1 MCLPLADAILSLSR
15 LDDVSLECQPVVRF
29 TKGQP
34 GVLTVMLNVVR
45 AGETPAQTRGRDARD
60 TPARRFRLAIAAVAG
75 LGCGQNDLEVTLPA
89 GAARVAVDFE
99 CMPIA
104 RGQYFVRTCY
114 VGQKSPMGFWIRRKT
129 VEINCE
135 VRVYPNLKDE
145 RRNLA
150 GQFLYRGMTGS
161 HAVRQVGQGREF
173 EKLREY
179 IPGDSYT
186 EIHWKATAKRNRP
199 VTKTFQVE
207 RTQQVYVVIDSSR
220 LSARIPFGQVAQ
232 PFLAVQSGRDGDDGI
247 AAPPG
252 KIAKAQPGKAVLPP
266 PPVTMLERSITAALV
281 LAGAAQR
288 QGDQVGV
295 VTYSDSVEN
304 FIRASSGRAHYRL
317 VRDCIY
323 ALEPKMVTP
332 DFSELVSSLRLR
344 LRRRALLVFLTSMDD
359 PIISENFADNI
370 SILSRQHLV
379 LVNMIRPPGIGP
391 LFDEPVAVADE
402 VYHRLAGHMQW
413 RRLRELQKQLKH
425 RGISFN
431 LAANERFCLDL
442 VSQYVSIKRR
452 QLL

>member
-1 MCLPLADAILSLSR
+1 
-15 LDDVSLECQPVVRF
+15 
-29 TKGQP
+29 
-34 GVLTVMLNVVR
+34 
-45 AGETPAQTRGRDARD
+45 
-60 TPARRFRLAIAAVAG
+60 LAIATVAS
-75 LGCGQNDLEVTLPA
+75 LGCRQNDLEVTLPA
-89 GAARVAVDFE
+89 DAAHVAADFK
-99 CMPIA
+99 CVPIA
-104 RGQYFVRTCY
+104 RGQYFVKTCY
-114 VGQKSPMGFWIRRKT
+114 IGQTSPMGFWLRRKT

-135 VRVYPNLKDE
+135 VRVYPNLADE

-150 GQFLYRGMTGS
+150 GQFLHRGMTGS

-186 EIHWKATAKRNRP
+186 EISWKATAKRNRP
-199 VTKTFQVE
+199 VTKMFQVE

-232 PFLAVQSGRDGDDGI
+232 PFLAVQSLHS
-247 AAPPG
+247 AEEHLP
-252 KIAKAQPGKAVLPP
+252 AQPGKAVLPSP
-266 PPVTMLERSITAALV
+266 SVTMLERSITAALV

-295 VTYSDSVEN
+295 ITYSDKVEN

-317 VRDCIY
+317 VRDRIY
-323 ALEPKMVTP
+323 ALEPRMVTP
-332 DFSELVSSLRLR
+332 DFSEVVSSIRLR

-379 LVNMIRPPGIGP
+379 LVNMIRPPDIGP
-391 LFDEPVAVADE
+391 LFEQPVSSADE

-413 RRLRELQKQLKH
+413 QRLRELQKQLKH
-425 RGISFN
+425 RGINFN
-431 LAANERFCLDL
+431 LATNERFCLDL